1 MNAALLIGAAA
12 VVVPI
17 VVMETRRKL
26 RDWRD
31 RAGRSAAQR
40 DCWEPGLVAV
50 AERDAVWIGYDHGSG
65 AYAGGCDGAAGNACD
80 VSTSD
85 AGCGGGD
92 A

>member
-12 VVVPI
+12 IVVPI

-31 RAGRSAAQR
+31 RAGQSAVRR
-40 DCWEPGLVAV
+40 DCWEPALVVV
-50 AERDAVWIGYDHGSG
+50 AERGAVWIGYDHGSD
-65 AYAGGCDGAAGNACD
+65 AYAGDGDCAAGNAGD